1 MGITDD
7 DLQIGIPEGGIIRA
21 NFKLDT
27 NGSANESNSNEWRMD
42 T

>member
-21 NFKLDT
+21 IFKLDT
-27 NGSANESNSNEWRMD
+27 NIRSYPIWRK
-42 T
+42 